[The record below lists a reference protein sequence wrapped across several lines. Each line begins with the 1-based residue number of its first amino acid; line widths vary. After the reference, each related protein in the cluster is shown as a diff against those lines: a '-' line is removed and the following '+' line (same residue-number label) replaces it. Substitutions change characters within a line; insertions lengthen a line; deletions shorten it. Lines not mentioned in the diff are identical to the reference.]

1 LDPKPHSSLV
11 LFESRDPHQSTQ
23 ACCILSAAMKRLVLG
38 VLNGQEFIMLL
49 TQLPGSD
56 DETPSGFKIAEP
68 RL

>member
-11 LFESRDPHQSTQ
+11 LLNPETLTKATQ

-56 DETPSGFKIAEP
+56 DETPSGFKIAKP